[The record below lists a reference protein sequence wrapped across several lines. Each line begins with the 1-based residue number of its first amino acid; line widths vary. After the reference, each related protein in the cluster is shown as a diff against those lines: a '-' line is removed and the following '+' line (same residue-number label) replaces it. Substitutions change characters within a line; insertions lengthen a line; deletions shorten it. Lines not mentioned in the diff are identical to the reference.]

1 MTWECA
7 QSALWKRS
15 PSHVPDRAHQHTKTQ
30 KNNVTVSNGTGSL
43 KSPIRMSLTQLV
55 KMKVCYFQI
64 KGDRQQDE
72 TTASTAEWALVPLCT
87 ISPTT
92 DICERV
98 QPRERAS
105 VLTSQQFTQT
115 SAFITAQTSSP
126 HRCGLL
132 ISTPDSF
139 LSSFTFNKRMLRV
152 WAERAQLS

>member
-15 PSHVPDRAHQHTKTQ
+15 PSHVPDSARQHTKTQ

-43 KSPIRMSLTQLV
+43 KSPIKMNLTQLEE
-55 KMKVCYFQI
+55 MKVCYLQI

-92 DICERV
+92 YICVRV
-98 QPRERAS
+98 QPRERDP

-115 SAFITAQTSSP
+115 STFITAKASSP
-126 HRCGLL
+126 HHCGLL
-132 ISTPDSF
+132 VSTPDSF
-139 LSSFTFNKRMLRV
+139 LFSFTFNKRMLRV
-152 WAERAQLS
+152 WAERAQLG